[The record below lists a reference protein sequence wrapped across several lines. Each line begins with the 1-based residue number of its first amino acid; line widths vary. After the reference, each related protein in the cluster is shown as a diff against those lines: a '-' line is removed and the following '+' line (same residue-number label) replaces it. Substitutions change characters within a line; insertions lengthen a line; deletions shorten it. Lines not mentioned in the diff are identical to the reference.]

1 VPQKKQNMKNQLILN
16 KLTSRPGRWGS
27 ALAALLLL
35 ATVASSPAQVLP
47 PSTLP
52 YGLSYQEWST
62 KWWQWSL
69 EQSTDHLELVGG
81 PGICDGPASQVRF
94 LAGSLLSSGQ
104 AAITNRVTVT
114 DGTPLFFTIL
124 SVWDDNTGC
133 PFTTFTAEQLRATVE
148 GDWSAVTVTT
158 CTIDGV
164 PVAGLKNP
172 TNTVYHV
179 QSPFFSYTTAER
191 GNVLAGIFG
200 DTCIGGGV
208 TIYPAVADGV
218 YLMLSPLK
226 PGKHTIH
233 TAGVVGPL
241 ASPFVVEDV
250 TYDITVT
257 KDSGCNRY

>member
-1 VPQKKQNMKNQLILN
+1 MKENMKNQIIPTKLATLIGQ
-16 KLTSRPGRWGS
+16 SGS
-27 ALAALLLL
+27 VLAALLLL
-35 ATVASSPAQVLP
+35 ATAAASSAQVLP

-104 AAITNRVTVT
+104 AAITNHVTVT

-133 PFTTFTAEQLRATVE
+133 PFTTFTAQQLRATVE

-233 TAGVVGPL
+233 TIGVVGPL
-241 ASPFVVEDV
+241 ASPYVVEDV

>member
-1 VPQKKQNMKNQLILN
+1 MKNQLILN
-16 KLTSRPGRWGS
+16 KLTSRCGRWAT
-27 ALAALLLL
+27 ALAALLMLG
-35 ATVASSPAQVLP
+35 TVASSPAQVLP

-52 YGLSYQEWST
+52 YGLSYQEWSA

-114 DGTPLFFTIL
+114 DQTPLFFTIL

-148 GDWSAVTVTT
+148 GDWSAVTVLT

-179 QSPFFSYTTAER
+179 QYPLFFSYTTA
-191 GNVLAGIFG
+191 
-200 DTCIGGGV
+200 
-208 TIYPAVADGV
+208 
-218 YLMLSPLK
+218 
-226 PGKHTIH
+226 
-233 TAGVVGPL
+233 
-241 ASPFVVEDV
+241 
-250 TYDITVT
+250 
-257 KDSGCNRY
+257 

>member
-1 VPQKKQNMKNQLILN
+1 MVEQKIIRRFAPNPKKEQNMKNQLILN

-27 ALAALLLL
+27 ALAVLLLL
-35 ATVASSPAQVLP
+35 ATVASSPALVLP

-104 AAITNRVTVT
+104 AAITNHVTVT

-158 CTIDGV
+158 CRTIVRSPGRRFEKSDQHRV
-164 PVAGLKNP
+164 PCAIAVFQLHHGGTRQRLG
-172 TNTVYHV
+172 
-179 QSPFFSYTTAER
+179 
-191 GNVLAGIFG
+191 GNLW
-200 DTCIGGGV
+200 
-208 TIYPAVADGV
+208 
-218 YLMLSPLK
+218 
-226 PGKHTIH
+226 
-233 TAGVVGPL
+233 
-241 ASPFVVEDV
+241 
-250 TYDITVT
+250 
-257 KDSGCNRY
+257 